1 MKTVA
6 KYSNSYANSFPP
18 TRKQP
23 LRLREPD
30 VAATRVVP
38 RLRNNQSELARLI
51 DLIGFNQVNQSKLA
65 LYKFK
70 HVANQFNLQDED

>member
-1 MKTVA
+1 MTLHTL
-6 KYSNSYANSFPP
+6 NH
-18 TRKQP
+18 RKRQQQ
-23 LRLREPD
+23 LRR
-30 VAATRVVP
+30 T

-51 DLIGFNQVNQSKLA
+51 DLIGYNQVNQSKLA